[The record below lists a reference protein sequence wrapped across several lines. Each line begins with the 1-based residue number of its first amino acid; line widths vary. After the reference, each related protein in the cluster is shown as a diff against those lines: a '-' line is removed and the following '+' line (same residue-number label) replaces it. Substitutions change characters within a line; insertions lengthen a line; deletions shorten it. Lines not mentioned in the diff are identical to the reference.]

1 MQCTI
6 HGANSGVNKDLQR
19 KITARGMAERPP
31 RRDNGG
37 MLDELNRRLDHWL
50 WSRRPAST
58 WDSRATLIGRY
69 CFVMVREAIDGQ
81 LSMRAMS
88 LVYTTLLS
96 IVPILALGFSLLKA
110 LGAQNALEPMLM
122 NMLAP
127 LGDQADEVV
136 TSVIG
141 FVENMKVGV
150 LGSLGVGLLLY
161 TAISMIQKVEGAFNF
176 IWRIEE
182 SRGIGQRFGEYL
194 SVLTVGPVLVFV
206 AMGITASLVGSDQVQ
221 ALASIE
227 PFGFLI
233 DIGARLMPYLVM
245 IGLFT
250 FLYTFIPNTRVRL
263 GAAAGGGI
271 FAGILWQSASLVFA
285 SFVAG
290 ATNYNAV
297 YSGFAIVIFLLI
309 WLYLGWLILLL
320 GCQLAFYVQHPEHL
334 SPEKH
339 APYLDGRSAEYLGLA
354 LMAEISERF
363 ITGQPPLDADELSR
377 VLHAPPDHVDR
388 LLEILL
394 HHQLLAV
401 TEGDRQSLL
410 PRRDPDSLQLG
421 ELWKLIRSGYAPVG
435 RPRTPDRISRAA
447 RSLVEGAESQFSEA
461 HGLSLKQWLDADRA
475 KS

>member
-1 MQCTI
+1 MNDLLKKQFNQLLWEREPATRWEALGLVI
-6 HGANSGVNKDLQR
+6 ARHGAVLTRDL
-19 KITARGMAERPP
+19 
-31 RRDNGG
+31 
-37 MLDELNRRLDHWL
+37 
-50 WSRRPAST
+50 
-58 WDSRATLIGRY
+58 
-69 CFVMVREAIDGQ
+69 VDGQ

-88 LVYTTLLS
+88 MVYTTLLS
-96 IVPILALGFSLLKA
+96 LVPILALGFSLLKA
-110 LGAQNALEPMLM
+110 LGVHNSLEPVLI
-122 NMLAP
+122 NLLAP
-127 LGDQADEVV
+127 LGPQADELVAN
-136 TSVIG
+136 VIG
-141 FVENMKVGV
+141 FVENIKVGV

-161 TAISMIQKVEGAFNF
+161 AALSMIQKVEGSFNF
-176 IWRIEE
+176 IWRIEK

-194 SVLTVGPVLVFV
+194 SVLTVGPLLVFL
-206 AMGITASLVGSDQVQ
+206 AMGITASVMNSTLIARLGE
-221 ALASIE
+221 IE
-227 PFGFLI
+227 PFGMLI
-233 DIGARLMPYLVM
+233 AVAGRLLPYLLI

-250 FLYTFIPNTRVRL
+250 FMYAFMPNTRVKL
-263 GAAAGGGI
+263 KAAACGGLL
-271 FAGILWQSASLVFA
+271 AGILWQSASLAFA
-285 SFVAG
+285 SFASG
-290 ATNYNAV
+290 ATNYNAI

-388 LLEILL
+388 LIEILL

-401 TEGDRQSLL
+401 TDGDRSCLL
-410 PRRDPDSLQLG
+410 PRRDPDSLSVG

-447 RSLVEGAESQFSEA
+447 RSLVEGAEIQFSEA
-461 HGLSLKQWLDADRA
+461 HDLSLKQWLDANRTQ
-475 KS
+475 S

>member
-1 MQCTI
+1 MNDLLKKQLNQLLWEREPTTRWEALGLVI
-6 HGANSGVNKDLQR
+6 ARHGAVLTRDL
-19 KITARGMAERPP
+19 
-31 RRDNGG
+31 
-37 MLDELNRRLDHWL
+37 
-50 WSRRPAST
+50 
-58 WDSRATLIGRY
+58 
-69 CFVMVREAIDGQ
+69 VDGQ

-88 LVYTTLLS
+88 MVYTTLLS
-96 IVPILALGFSLLKA
+96 LVPILALGFSLLKA
-110 LGAQNALEPMLM
+110 LGVHNSLEPVLI
-122 NMLAP
+122 NLLAP
-127 LGDQADEVV
+127 LGPQADELVAN
-136 TSVIG
+136 VIG
-141 FVENMKVGV
+141 FVENIKVGV

-161 TAISMIQKVEGAFNF
+161 AALSMIQKVEGSFNF
-176 IWRIEE
+176 IWRIEK

-194 SVLTVGPVLVFV
+194 SVLTVGPLLVFL
-206 AMGITASLVGSDQVQ
+206 AMGITASVMNSTLIARLGE
-221 ALASIE
+221 IE
-227 PFGFLI
+227 PFGVLI
-233 DIGARLMPYLVM
+233 AIAGRLLPYLLI

-250 FLYTFIPNTRVRL
+250 FMYAFMPNTRVKL
-263 GAAAGGGI
+263 KAALCGGLL
-271 FAGILWQSASLVFA
+271 AGILWQSASLAFA
-285 SFVAG
+285 SFASG
-290 ATNYNAV
+290 ATNYNAI
-297 YSGFAIVIFLLI
+297 YSGFAIIIFLLI

>member
-141 FVENMKVGV
+141 FVENMSVSV
-150 LGSLGVGLLLY
+150 LGGVGL
-161 TAISMIQKVEGAFNF
+161 
-176 IWRIEE
+176 
-182 SRGIGQRFGEYL
+182 
-194 SVLTVGPVLVFV
+194 
-206 AMGITASLVGSDQVQ
+206 
-221 ALASIE
+221 
-227 PFGFLI
+227 
-233 DIGARLMPYLVM
+233 
-245 IGLFT
+245 
-250 FLYTFIPNTRVRL
+250 
-263 GAAAGGGI
+263 
-271 FAGILWQSASLVFA
+271 
-285 SFVAG
+285 
-290 ATNYNAV
+290 
-297 YSGFAIVIFLLI
+297 
-309 WLYLGWLILLL
+309 
-320 GCQLAFYVQHPEHL
+320 
-334 SPEKH
+334 
-339 APYLDGRSAEYLGLA
+339 
-354 LMAEISERF
+354 
-363 ITGQPPLDADELSR
+363 EL
-377 VLHAPPDHVDR
+377 
-388 LLEILL
+388 
-394 HHQLLAV
+394 
-401 TEGDRQSLL
+401 
-410 PRRDPDSLQLG
+410 
-421 ELWKLIRSGYAPVG
+421 APVPG
-435 RPRTPDRISRAA
+435 HARRRA
-447 RSLVEGAESQFSEA
+447 VP
-461 HGLSLKQWLDADRA
+461 KV
-475 KS
+475 

>member
-1 MQCTI
+1 MNDLLKKQLNQLLWEREPTTRWEALGLVI
-6 HGANSGVNKDLQR
+6 ARHGAVLTRDL
-19 KITARGMAERPP
+19 
-31 RRDNGG
+31 
-37 MLDELNRRLDHWL
+37 
-50 WSRRPAST
+50 
-58 WDSRATLIGRY
+58 
-69 CFVMVREAIDGQ
+69 VDGQ

-88 LVYTTLLS
+88 MVYTTLLS
-96 IVPILALGFSLLKA
+96 LVPILALGFSLLKA
-110 LGAQNALEPMLM
+110 LGVHNSLEPVLI
-122 NMLAP
+122 NLLAP
-127 LGDQADEVV
+127 LGPQADELVAN
-136 TSVIG
+136 VIG
-141 FVENMKVGV
+141 FVENIKVGV

-161 TAISMIQKVEGAFNF
+161 AALSMIQKVEGSFNF
-176 IWRIEE
+176 IWRIEK

-194 SVLTVGPVLVFV
+194 SVLTVGPLLVFL
-206 AMGITASLVGSDQVQ
+206 AMGITASVMNSTPIARLGE
-221 ALASIE
+221 IE
-227 PFGFLI
+227 PFGVLI
-233 DIGARLMPYLVM
+233 AIAGRLLPYLLI

-250 FLYTFIPNTRVRL
+250 FMYAFMPNTRVKL
-263 GAAAGGGI
+263 KAALCGGLL
-271 FAGILWQSASLVFA
+271 AGILWQSASLAFA
-285 SFVAG
+285 SFASG
-290 ATNYNAV
+290 ATNYNAI
-297 YSGFAIVIFLLI
+297 YSGFAIIIFLLI

>member
-1 MQCTI
+1 MNDLLKKQLNQLLWEREPASRWEAI
-6 HGANSGVNKDLQR
+6 GLVIARHGAVLTRDL
-19 KITARGMAERPP
+19 
-31 RRDNGG
+31 
-37 MLDELNRRLDHWL
+37 
-50 WSRRPAST
+50 
-58 WDSRATLIGRY
+58 
-69 CFVMVREAIDGQ
+69 VDGQ

-88 LVYTTLLS
+88 MVYTTLLS
-96 IVPILALGFSLLKA
+96 LVPILALGFSLLKA
-110 LGAQNALEPMLM
+110 LGVHNSLEPVLI
-122 NMLAP
+122 NLLAP
-127 LGDQADEVV
+127 LGPQADELVAN
-136 TSVIG
+136 VIG
-141 FVENMKVGV
+141 FVENIKVGV

-161 TAISMIQKVEGAFNF
+161 AALSMIQKVEGSFNF
-176 IWRIEE
+176 IWRIDK

-194 SVLTVGPVLVFV
+194 SVLTVGPLLVFL
-206 AMGITASLVGSDQVQ
+206 AMGITASVMNSTLIARLGE
-221 ALASIE
+221 IE
-227 PFGFLI
+227 PFGMLI
-233 DIGARLMPYLVM
+233 AVSGRLLPYLLI

-250 FLYTFIPNTRVRL
+250 FMYAFMPNTRVKL
-263 GAAAGGGI
+263 KAAACGGLL
-271 FAGILWQSASLVFA
+271 AGILWQSASLAFA
-285 SFVAG
+285 SFASG
-290 ATNYNAV
+290 ATNYNAI

-363 ITGQPPLDADELSR
+363 ITGQQPLDADELSR

-388 LLEILL
+388 LIEILL

-401 TEGDRQSLL
+401 TDGDRQCLL
-410 PRRDPDSLQLG
+410 PRRDPDSLSVG

-461 HGLSLKQWLDADRA
+461 HDLSLKQWLDTHRA
-475 KS
+475 QA

>member
-309 WLYLGWLILLL
+309 WLYLGWQIMLL
-320 GCQLAFYVQHPEHL
+320 GCLLAFHLQHPEHL
-334 SPEKH
+334 TRHRRSPMM
-339 APYLDGRSAEYLGLA
+339 PGRATEALGAAVVFEVGERFLNGHPPATAEQISRRLQAEPEHVDRVIELLKVHGVLIAAGEDQVA
-354 LMAEISERF
+354 LMPARDLAEISV
-363 ITGQPPLDADELSR
+363 ADLWR
-377 VLHAPPDHVDR
+377 TLRRGLAP
-388 LLEILL
+388 E
-394 HHQLLAV
+394 
-401 TEGDRQSLL
+401 
-410 PRRDPDSLQLG
+410 
-421 ELWKLIRSGYAPVG
+421 
-435 RPRTPDRISRAA
+435 AA
-447 RSLVEGAESQFSEA
+447 RETLAPSMLAAGEMVGDMESSYPERYGSVSVRDWIRHQA
-461 HGLSLKQWLDADRA
+461 GD
-475 KS
+475 

>member
-1 MQCTI
+1 MNDLLKKQLNQLLWEREPTTRWEALGLVVAR
-6 HGANSGVNKDLQR
+6 HGAVLTRDL
-19 KITARGMAERPP
+19 
-31 RRDNGG
+31 
-37 MLDELNRRLDHWL
+37 
-50 WSRRPAST
+50 
-58 WDSRATLIGRY
+58 
-69 CFVMVREAIDGQ
+69 VDGQ

-88 LVYTTLLS
+88 MVYTTLLS
-96 IVPILALGFSLLKA
+96 LVPILALGFSLLKA
-110 LGAQNALEPMLM
+110 LGVHNSLEPVLI
-122 NMLAP
+122 NLLAP
-127 LGDQADEVV
+127 LGPQADELVAN
-136 TSVIG
+136 VIG
-141 FVENMKVGV
+141 FVENIKVGV

-161 TAISMIQKVEGAFNF
+161 AALSMIQKVEGSFNF
-176 IWRIEE
+176 IWRIEK

-194 SVLTVGPVLVFV
+194 SVLTVGPLLVFL
-206 AMGITASLVGSDQVQ
+206 AMGITASVMNSTLIARLGE
-221 ALASIE
+221 IE
-227 PFGFLI
+227 PFGVLI
-233 DIGARLMPYLVM
+233 AIAGRLLPYLLI

-250 FLYTFIPNTRVRL
+250 FMYAFMPNTRVKL
-263 GAAAGGGI
+263 KAALCGGLL
-271 FAGILWQSASLVFA
+271 AGILWQSASLAFA
-285 SFVAG
+285 SFASG
-290 ATNYNAV
+290 ATNYNAI
-297 YSGFAIVIFLLI
+297 YSGFAIIIFLLI

>member
-1 MQCTI
+1 MNDLLKKQLNQMLWEREPATRWEALGLVI
-6 HGANSGVNKDLQR
+6 ARHGAVLTRDL
-19 KITARGMAERPP
+19 
-31 RRDNGG
+31 
-37 MLDELNRRLDHWL
+37 
-50 WSRRPAST
+50 
-58 WDSRATLIGRY
+58 
-69 CFVMVREAIDGQ
+69 VDGQ

-88 LVYTTLLS
+88 MVYTTLLS
-96 IVPILALGFSLLKA
+96 LVPILALGFSLLKA
-110 LGAQNALEPMLM
+110 LGVHNSLEPVLI
-122 NMLAP
+122 NLLAP
-127 LGDQADEVV
+127 LGPQADELVAN
-136 TSVIG
+136 VIG
-141 FVENMKVGV
+141 FVENIKVGV

-161 TAISMIQKVEGAFNF
+161 AALSMIQKVEGSFNF
-176 IWRIEE
+176 IWRIEK

-194 SVLTVGPVLVFV
+194 SVLTVGPLLVFL
-206 AMGITASLVGSDQVQ
+206 AMGITASVMNSTLIARLGE
-221 ALASIE
+221 IE
-227 PFGFLI
+227 PFGMLI
-233 DIGARLMPYLVM
+233 AVAGRLLPYLLI

-250 FLYTFIPNTRVRL
+250 FMYAFMPNTRVKL
-263 GAAAGGGI
+263 KAAACGGLL
-271 FAGILWQSASLVFA
+271 AGILWQSASLAFA
-285 SFVAG
+285 SFASG
-290 ATNYNAV
+290 ATNYNAI

-388 LLEILL
+388 LIEILL

-401 TEGDRQSLL
+401 TDGDRSCLL
-410 PRRDPDSLQLG
+410 PRRDPDSLSVG

-447 RSLVEGAESQFSEA
+447 RSLVEGAEIQFSEA
-461 HGLSLKQWLDADRA
+461 HDLSLKQWLDANRTQ
-475 KS
+475 S